1 MVPVFNGTENS
12 EALLY
17 INAYRTSN
25 GSTLTYLGAC
35 SNSRYAPRSAEIETL
50 AGRVRRHPDLAY
62 DGWLQNAQKHN
73 AETNHNGSHNNNGNN
88 PQQPNKRNN
97 CC

>member
-1 MVPVFNGTENS
+1 MQLAPPEQFGRYAHRTTVEPTANAQDVWGSERRPKMVVPVFNGTENS

-35 SNSRYAPRSAEIETL
+35 FNSRYAPRSAEME
-50 AGRVRRHPDLAY
+50 
-62 DGWLQNAQKHN
+62 N
-73 AETNHNGSHNNNGNN
+73 
-88 PQQPNKRNN
+88 
-97 CC
+97 